1 MTLSMLVIRLSSNTL
16 SNQNTTSIIVLS
28 NIYTKELPC
37 EICSKQIVFCTFIHQ
52 HFFSRFW
59 LVIFF
64 FHFVLKSFRT

>member
-37 EICSKQIVFCTFIHQ
+37 EICSKQIVFVLLFNNTFSVD
-52 HFFSRFW
+52 FGW
-59 LVIFF
+59 
-64 FHFVLKSFRT
+64 

>member
-37 EICSKQIVFCTFIHQ
+37 EICSKQIVFALLFTNTFSVD
-52 HFFSRFW
+52 FGW
-59 LVIFF
+59 
-64 FHFVLKSFRT
+64 